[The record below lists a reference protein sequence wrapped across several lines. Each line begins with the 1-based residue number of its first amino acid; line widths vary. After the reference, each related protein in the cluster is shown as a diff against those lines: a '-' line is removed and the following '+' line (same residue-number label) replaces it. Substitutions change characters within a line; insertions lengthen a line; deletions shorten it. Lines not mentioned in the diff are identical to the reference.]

1 MLNKCKIVLCLQT
14 FDSMFLQNR
23 SFKIT
28 HEQKNIRKMHKWFCD
43 QLLWKGAGSNPY
55 QDLLLYLTK
64 CSKANLKVIMK
75 RVIDFPTFLKKVT
88 IQPQFVDISPEITC
102 DDDVRSWG
110 DDRFWSVPVAR
121 RPLPARWSPRLL
133 HINNLPLDHYS
144 LSNTQPLYLHPNP
157 NPNPAPH

>member
-1 MLNKCKIVLCLQT
+1 M
-14 FDSMFLQNR
+14 
-23 SFKIT
+23 
-28 HEQKNIRKMHKWFCD
+28 
-43 QLLWKGAGSNPY
+43 
-55 QDLLLYLTK
+55 
-64 CSKANLKVIMK
+64 
-75 RVIDFPTFLKKVT
+75 IDFPTFLKMVT

-157 NPNPAPH
+157 IPILLHINNLPPDHYSPLVSFSCCPEEHPDDYEDNAFVCLTSPLDNLLHA